1 MRDTSGFVRQA
12 EEYDLTAV
20 WVAAG
25 RDCQRCGKPLITARR
40 AADLDEFR
48 LDDDQDDYRAD
59 LGVLRACKLVGSGA
73 AIRVPGP
80 SAFLISNLL
89 VLVGMPHQPH

>member
-59 LGVLRACKLVGSGA
+59 LGVLRPRGGRVRG

-80 SAFLISNLL
+80 SALL
-89 VLVGMPHQPH
+89 TRNPLALVIGMPMQP

>member
-59 LGVLRACKLVGSGA
+59 LGVLRACELVGSGSY
-73 AIRVPGP
+73 PGTG
-80 SAFLISNLL
+80 SVRL
-89 VLVGMPHQPH
+89 VDP